1 MIALVGDHAI
11 FLLGLLELLIPLAG
25 YCAGCNPLSS
35 VTERSRSAEENGLHP
50 TQHKIFENGGVM
62 VSTGLST
69 DW

>member
-25 YCAGCNPLSS
+25 YCAGFSLVNV
-35 VTERSRSAEENGLHP
+35 VTERSRSARFESN
-50 TQHKIFENGGVM
+50 TITKIFENGGVM